1 MLMGD
6 VGLGFLGKIKKSAG
20 SAATVGLGALYV
32 RYYKK
37 NAVDERQIFYCS
49 HYGSGM
55 LCSPYAIFRALLQ
68 SKDFARYTHIW
79 QINDPAERALLAEEY
94 AAYDNV
100 KFVGK
105 NSVDYFNAITSA
117 KYLIINVTLPFYF
130 TKKPEQIFVNTWH
143 GIPLK
148 TLGYDTPD
156 GKYSVRNTMHN
167 FLQTDYLISPCRF
180 TTKIFL
186 DSYKL
191 RGIYG
196 GQITECGHPRNDLLT
211 STHRDDII
219 GKLARRGTV
228 IDETKKV
235 ILYAPTWKGAGGDVE
250 HAQNDIARYDEF
262 CDYLMHHIDTE
273 TYQILIKPHPAVYK
287 LLSKEERGSGKYISQ
302 CIDTDELLSVTDILV
317 SDYSS
322 LFFDFLLT
330 DRPILFYIPDI
341 DSYREQR
348 GMYFGLDELPGP
360 YSCDMGDIADWIND
374 ASQLR
379 QKHAEP
385 YDKMK
390 AWACEFDDGQASR
403 RVIDTV
409 FHGDSSGSRLVTDIA
424 TDKKK
429 LLINGGSFAMNG
441 VTTTLLT
448 LLNLID
454 YDRYDVTLLIVDD
467 DRSMPNIMKVND
479 HVRVLCR
486 CGQIPFGVTE
496 LVRHKNIIQHGVT
509 QERYQ
514 ELLREGA
521 YHRNYTRCF
530 GASQFDSVIDYS
542 GYGVTQPLTLMQCEG
557 ATRIIWQH
565 NDLYRDLNNKAKRR
579 TKAYRRKSAT
589 TLEALLTL
597 YPIFDKV
604 VSCSEGAMEVNR
616 KNLATKET
624 YDKFTFVT
632 NTLNTE
638 RIKTNVKN
646 AVYENGQFV
655 DCPDTER
662 EKRIPMPDENHINF
676 VTMGRFSPEKNHL
689 ALIEGFSILCAEQEA
704 CRLYFIG
711 DGELR
716 GEYEE
721 KITSLG
727 LEGKVIL
734 TGQLDNPFGIMQKCG
749 CFILPSHY
757 EGMPMV
763 IYEARTLGL
772 AIIMSQFSTAAS
784 VCIPDGQLVV
794 GHTAD
799 ELYKAMKA
807 FADGNFQATYDFDAD
822 TLNRKA
828 LAEFEAVV
836 S

>member
-1 MLMGD
+1 MGD
-6 VGLGFLGKIKKSAG
+6 VHLGILGKIKKSAS
-20 SAATVGLGALYV
+20 SAATVGLGTLYV

-37 NAVDERQIFYCS
+37 NKVDARQIFYCS

-55 LCSPYAIFRALLQ
+55 LCSPYAIFKTLLQ
-68 SKDFARYTHIW
+68 SADFEKYTHIW

-105 NSVDYFNAITSA
+105 NSAGYFNAITSA
-117 KYLIINVTLPFYF
+117 KYLIINVTLPYYF

-167 FLQTDYLISPCRF
+167 FLQTDYILSPCRF
-180 TTKIFL
+180 TTRIFL

-191 RGIYG
+191 RGVYAG
-196 GQITECGHPRNDLLT
+196 RITECGHPRNDLLLNA
-211 STHRDDII
+211 SREGII
-219 GKLARRGTV
+219 GKLERRGTL
-228 IDETKKV
+228 IDPAKKI

-262 CDYLMHHIDTE
+262 CDYLNHHIDTSV
-273 TYQILIKPHPAVYK
+273 YQILIKPHPAVYK
-287 LLSKEERGSGKYISQ
+287 LLSQEERASGKYISQ
-302 CIDTDELLSVTDILV
+302 CVDTDELLSITDILI

-341 DSYREQR
+341 DTYREQR
-348 GMYFGLDELPGP
+348 GMYFTLDDLPGP
-360 YSCDMGDIADWIND
+360 YSCDMDAIARWIGEAD
-374 ASQLR
+374 QVRR
-379 QKHAEP
+379 QYAGP

-390 AWACEFDDGQASR
+390 AWACEFDDGR
-403 RVIDTV
+403 VCERVIQGIFRQD
-409 FHGDSSGSRLVTDIA
+409 HSQCRLVENIV

-448 LLNLID
+448 LLHLID

-467 DRSMPNIMKVND
+467 DRSMPNIMKVD
-479 HVRVLCR
+479 DRVRVLCR
-486 CGQIPFGVTE
+486 CGQIPFSVP
-496 LVRHKNIIQHGVT
+496 
-509 QERYQ
+509 
-514 ELLREGA
+514 ELLRHRRIIQQGVTPALYEELLKEGA

-530 GASQFDSVIDYS
+530 GNSTFDAVIDYS
-542 GYGVTQPLTLMQCEG
+542 GYGVTQPLTLMQCKG
-557 ATRIIWQH
+557 AARIIWQH
-565 NDLYRDLNNKAKRR
+565 NDLYRDLTNKAKRR

-589 TLEALLTL
+589 TLTALLTL
-597 YPIFDKV
+597 YRIFDKV
-604 VSCSEGAMEVNR
+604 VSCSEGAMLVNR
-616 KNLATKET
+616 KHLATAET

-632 NTLNTE
+632 NTLDMQ
-638 RIKTNVKN
+638 RIEKGLSE
-646 AVYENGQFV
+646 AVYEDGCFV
-655 DCPDTER
+655 DCPRTEQ
-662 EKRIPMPDENHINF
+662 EKRVILPSPDTVSF

-689 ALIEGFSILCAEQEA
+689 ALMEGFADVCAVHPD
-704 CRLYFIG
+704 CRLYLIG

-716 GEYEE
+716 ASYESRIAE
-721 KITSLG
+721 LG
-727 LEGKVIL
+727 LGDKVIL
-734 TGQLDNPFGIMQKCG
+734 TGQLANPFGLLRKCG

-763 IYEARTLGL
+763 IYEARALGL
-772 AIIMSQFSTAAS
+772 AIIMSRFSTAES
-784 VCIPDGQLVV
+784 VCVPDGQLVV
-794 GHTAD
+794 GHTLR
-799 ELYKAMKA
+799 ELCEGMMS
-807 FADGNFQATYDFDAD
+807 FADGHFKASYEFDGDA
-822 TLNRKA
+822 LNRKA
-828 LAEFEAVV
+828 LAELQNVV
-836 S
+836 G